1 MDYKK
6 ENLSCDVLIAGGGV
20 GGLTAALEIK
30 EKNPDLD
37 VLIVEKQTTG
47 YGGKANKGGGV
58 LQYFRPDMSPAE
70 FVKFHVENIGCYLG
84 DQDVMYKYVE
94 MNTEML
100 EKLISWGCNLPKNP
114 DGSWFVIPTGPMTS
128 MITVDLDITLKMR
141 QRAEKL
147 GVRIMDKTT
156 VAEFFVDGDKI
167 AGAAAYSI
175 LDGTFYVIKAKY
187 VVVAT
192 GSQNYRF
199 ASMWS
204 SGRGDGIAAAYRAGA
219 EMRNC
224 EFGNFTQIAKVK
236 SHDEVVFGEN
246 NMYNAKGEFITP
258 HFRSYRETDINSNAI
273 REWYWQMLAG
283 TGPVH
288 LEYPERE
295 QESRPAP
302 AEGTD
307 SKEGGAAMARLV
319 DRPYGRQFRMLNTIS
334 SQSADQ
340 GSMEIC
346 PLFIG
351 EQSPIR
357 VDGDMAT
364 SIKGM
369 YAIGD
374 CSYTGSA
381 APGAVP
387 APPGR
392 NRGSGILNAVFAGIV
407 CGDAIAALKTCG
419 CAPADIPAEKVAA
432 VEEAIYA
439 PLKRTA
445 GHKAKDVIDLVQRA
459 VVPIEQSVYMKED
472 RMKKAEGIV
481 AEAREASKDLCA
493 EDWHDLLACHEAEAM
508 VTCAEMFYAAS
519 EMRKESRGW
528 FLREDYPDIDNKNWL
543 KWIIVQ
549 NVDGKMTLHTEDVPI
564 DKYPNKPE

>member
-6 ENLSCDVLIAGGGV
+6 TELSCDVLIAGGGV

-37 VLIVEKQTTG
+37 VLIVEKQTAG

-58 LQYFRPDMSPAE
+58 LQYFDPKMSPAE

-84 DQDVMYKYVE
+84 DQEVMYKYVE

-147 GVRIMDKTT
+147 GVKIMDKTT
-156 VAEFFVDGDKI
+156 VAEFFVEDGCIK
-167 AGAAAYSI
+167 GAAAYSI

-246 NMYNAKGEFITP
+246 NMYYAKGEFITP
-258 HFRSYRETDINSNAI
+258 HFRSYR
-273 REWYWQMLAG
+273 
-283 TGPVH
+283 
-288 LEYPERE
+288 
-295 QESRPAP
+295 
-302 AEGTD
+302 
-307 SKEGGAAMARLV
+307 
-319 DRPYGRQFRMLNTIS
+319 
-334 SQSADQ
+334 
-340 GSMEIC
+340 
-346 PLFIG
+346 
-351 EQSPIR
+351 
-357 VDGDMAT
+357 
-364 SIKGM
+364 
-369 YAIGD
+369 
-374 CSYTGSA
+374 
-381 APGAVP
+381 
-387 APPGR
+387 
-392 NRGSGILNAVFAGIV
+392 
-407 CGDAIAALKTCG
+407 
-419 CAPADIPAEKVAA
+419 
-432 VEEAIYA
+432 
-439 PLKRTA
+439 
-445 GHKAKDVIDLVQRA
+445 
-459 VVPIEQSVYMKED
+459 
-472 RMKKAEGIV
+472 
-481 AEAREASKDLCA
+481 
-493 EDWHDLLACHEAEAM
+493 
-508 VTCAEMFYAAS
+508 
-519 EMRKESRGW
+519 
-528 FLREDYPDIDNKNWL
+528 
-543 KWIIVQ
+543 
-549 NVDGKMTLHTEDVPI
+549 
-564 DKYPNKPE
+564 